1 MGARAVGRLL
11 AAAAAARAA
20 GVVPCNASVPGAAAP
35 RFVFVRGFGGTGTGL
50 AAKLLGQLR
59 GVDALAGVDPRH
71 PEHQSEGQYAQ
82 TVFPTIKKRTARRCG
97 GSIATCDAL
106 VDEWRGRTGEL
117 RARLCAEWAPHWRG
131 APNAA
136 KLEKT
141 PDLAVR
147 ALAALFPAQREAAV
161 VLVARHPLFWHH
173 ARHCA
178 APDPTCVVGTWA
190 RLVRSAIRALLE
202 GPLVAVVAR
211 YEDLVSRGAEVLAS
225 VAADLGLATSRRLSL
240 RGGLGLATSRRLSLR
255 GRPTRALLWQFS
267 DHDGRDYAPAVRDC
281 LAAAACAG
289 AVRAPRRQEAIQH

>member
-1 MGARAVGRLL
+1 M
-11 AAAAAARAA
+11 
-20 GVVPCNASVPGAAAP
+20 
-35 RFVFVRGFGGTGTGL
+35 
-50 AAKLLGQLR
+50 
-59 GVDALAGVDPRH
+59 
-71 PEHQSEGQYAQ
+71 
-82 TVFPTIKKRTARRCG
+82 
-97 GSIATCDAL
+97 
-106 VDEWRGRTGEL
+106 
-117 RARLCAEWAPHWRG
+117 
-131 APNAA
+131 
-136 KLEKT
+136 
-141 PDLAVR
+141 R

-240 RGGLGLATSRRLSLR
+240 RG
-255 GRPTRALLWQFS
+255 RPTRALLWQFS